1 MSNVGNKISP
11 LPTWR
16 YTSKL
21 LCHLHLRNSK
31 KQRLIFNTFYITNA
45 PFVNNQTAK
54 FQLNLLKQTIATT
67 AFVMLPPVS
76 YTHLTLPT
84 ILRV

>member
-1 MSNVGNKISP
+1 MSVTKY
-11 LPTWR
+11 LR
-16 YTSKL
+16 YQHGVTQVNSSVT
-21 LCHLHLRNSK
+21 LHLRNSK

-67 AFVMLPPVS
+67 AFVRSLQNTSVS
-76 YTHLTLPT
+76 ALCG
-84 ILRV
+84 